1 MSKSLCLSVQASCPN
16 EVVVGEGCP
25 DSPSKFQS
33 IADTGRIRCETGR
46 RRSLKSR
53 PSSGGGVG
61 NCSDNRD
68 KVASQLFSS
77 DRRDLD
83 EVGQICSDSGQIAV
97 DCETYHPT
105 EQDKALR
112 PYADGTGLR
121 VLSVAAKI
129 GEKTLCW
136 AFDLRATGF
145 DLGKLGKVLGE
156 KRVVCANAC
165 FDLLFL
171 RRFCG
176 VKAEKVFDVLVAEKL
191 IGNGTSGSEQKGFFS
206 LASTLRRR
214 MGLDLDKTQQMS
226 DWGSETLTDEQ
237 FRYAVDDVRHLLDLA
252 PTQIKELER
261 DKLAG
266 VFNLEMQLIPVLVDM
281 RAEGIKI
288 DLDTLAKRTAE
299 LEMTCADSWDLVL
312 QEFKAGG
319 FQNSFRFGQKAILLK
334 ALQSLGCQPCD
345 EGKPST
351 NKDALAMESKK
362 PNAPLVLAK
371 IRDFRR
377 LDSELKQSRQIAE
390 LTDPDGRLRTNYKQ
404 MGAWTGRLSS
414 AEPNLQNIQKEGSLR
429 SIFTSDAEDRVLV
442 VGDFVGMEM
451 VAAGCIAGEKRLLED
466 IASGRDIHTRTASRL
481 FEKVESEVTKSERA
495 LGKLANFNLLYG
507 GGAKVLF
514 GKAAHHP
521 DLNPTLEEL
530 EKLRL
535 RWLKAFPSFA
545 LWHEQHK
552 GISIFR
558 PATIRTLYGR
568 RKLSVD
574 SYTQALN
581 FPVQGSCADCI
592 KLAMVRLHG
601 LLLGKSARLL
611 LTTHDELAAEC
622 SRTEAEQVAG
632 LMRQAMEKAFQSV
645 FGLDAP
651 VSVEI
656 GWGRTWKEAKGG
668 VK

>member
-1 MSKSLCLSVQASCPN
+1 MSKQNCLSVQARRPN
-16 EVVVGEGCP
+16 EVVEPEGCP
-25 DSPSKFQS
+25 DSPSNFLF
-33 IADTGRIRCETGR
+33 IAGEEEKELGLGNRKPTAV
-46 RRSLKSR
+46 K
-53 PSSGGGVG
+53 GGEGG
-61 NCSDNRD
+61 NSSDNRD
-68 KVASQLFSS
+68 TIAAQLFSS
-77 DRRDLD
+77 DRGDLD
-83 EVGQICSDSGQIAV
+83 KVGQILSECGQIAV

-105 EQDKALR
+105 DRDKALR

-121 VLSVAAKI
+121 VLSVAAKV
-129 GEKTLCW
+129 GGKTLCW

-145 DLGKLGKVLGE
+145 DLGELGRVLSQ
-156 KRVVCANAC
+156 KRLVFANAC

-176 VKAEKVFDVLVAEKL
+176 LRVEKVFDVLVAEKL
-191 IGNGTSGSEQKGFFS
+191 IGNGVSGSEQKGFFT
-206 LASTLRRR
+206 LASTLQRR
-214 MGLDLDKTQQMS
+214 MGFVLDKTEQTG
-226 DWGSETLTDEQ
+226 DWGSAVLNESQ

-252 PTQIKELER
+252 TLQIAEMEK
-261 DKLAG
+261 DKLAK
-266 VFNLEMQLIPVLVDM
+266 VFNLEMRLIPVLVDM

-288 DLDTLAKRTAE
+288 DLETLAKRTAE
-299 LEMTCADSWDLVL
+299 LEAACQQSWDLVL
-312 QEFKAGG
+312 GEFKAGG
-319 FQNSFRFGQKAILLK
+319 FPNSFRFGQKAVLLK
-334 ALQSLGCQPCD
+334 ALQALGCHPNE

-351 NKDALAMESKK
+351 NKDALAIESKK
-362 PNAPLVLAK
+362 PNAPSVLGK

-377 LDSELKQSRQIAE
+377 LDSELKQARQIAE

-429 SIFTSDAEDRVLV
+429 SIFTSDAENRVLV

-481 FEKVESEVTKSERA
+481 FEKAEADVTKAERA

-507 GGAKVLF
+507 GGARVLF
-514 GKAAHHP
+514 VKAAHHAE
-521 DLNPTLEEL
+521 LNPTLEEL
-530 EKLRL
+530 ESLRL

-545 LWHEQHK
+545 LWHEQHR
-552 GISIFR
+552 GIGFFK
-558 PATIRTLYGR
+558 PATIRTLLGR
-568 RKLSVD
+568 RKLFVD

-592 KLAMVRLHG
+592 KLAMAMLHG
-601 LLLGKSARLL
+601 LKLGESARLL
-611 LTTHDELAAEC
+611 LTTHDELAVEC
-622 SRTEAEQVAG
+622 PKTEAERVAG
-632 LMRQAMEKAFQSV
+632 LMKETMEKAFRIV
-645 FGLDAP
+645 FGSSAP
-651 VSVEI
+651 VSVEV

>member
-1 MSKSLCLSVQASCPN
+1 MSESLCLSVQASCLN
-16 EVVVGEGCP
+16 EVVESEGCP
-25 DSPSKFQS
+25 DSPNKIQL
-33 IADTGRIRCETGR
+33 IADIGGKRCETGR
-46 RRSLKSR
+46 KRRRKA
-53 PSSGGGVG
+53 PTDGSGEVG
-61 NCSDNRD
+61 NRSDNRD

-83 EVGQICSDSGQIAV
+83 RIGQICSDSGQIAV

-105 EQDKALR
+105 EKDKALR

-121 VLSVAAKI
+121 VLSVAAKV
-129 GEKTLCW
+129 GGKTQCW

-145 DLGKLGKVLGE
+145 DLGELGRVLNE
-156 KRVVCANAC
+156 KRLVCANAC

-176 VKAEKVFDVLVAEKL
+176 VRADKVFDVLVAEKL
-191 IGNGTSGSEQKGFFS
+191 MGNGASGSEQKGFFS
-206 LASTLRRR
+206 LAPTLKRR
-214 MGLDLDKTQQMS
+214 MGVDLDKTEQTS
-226 DWGSETLTDEQ
+226 DWGSPTLTDEQ

-252 PTQIKELER
+252 PIQIEEMER

-266 VFNLEMQLIPVLVDM
+266 VFNLEMRLIPVLVEM

-288 DLDTLAKRTAE
+288 DLESLAKRTTE
-299 LEMTCADSWDLVL
+299 LEVACGQSWDSVL
-312 QEFKAGG
+312 REFKARG
-319 FQNSFRFGQKAILLK
+319 FQNPFRFGQKAILLK
-334 ALQSLGCQPCD
+334 ALHSLGCHPNT

-351 NKDALAMESKK
+351 NKDALAVESKK
-362 PNAPLVLAK
+362 PNAPAVLGL
-371 IRDFRR
+371 IREFRR
-377 LDSELKQSRQIAE
+377 FDSELKQARQIAE
-390 LTDPDGRLRTNYKQ
+390 LTDPDGRLRTNYRQ

-429 SIFTSDAEDRVLV
+429 GIFTSDSEDRVLV

-481 FEKVESEVTKSERA
+481 FEKAEEEVTKAERA

-507 GGAKVLF
+507 GGARVLF
-514 GKAAHHP
+514 TKAAHHP
-521 DLNPTLEEL
+521 ELNPTLEEL

-535 RWLKAFPSFA
+535 RWLKAFPAFA
-545 LWHEQHK
+545 LWHDQHK
-552 GISIFR
+552 GISVFR
-558 PATIRTLYGR
+558 PATIQTLCGR

-592 KLAMVRLHG
+592 KRAMVSLHG
-601 LLLGKSARLL
+601 SLLGKPARLL
-611 LTTHDELAAEC
+611 LTTHDELAVEC
-622 SRTEAEQVAG
+622 PKTEAEQVAG
-632 LMRQAMEKAFQSV
+632 LMKKAMEKAFHSV
-645 FGLDAP
+645 FGASAP